1 MFRIARNHP
10 KKYHL
15 CQKPDE
21 AESENVSLQHHLA
34 AFSESFD
41 RLQIESE
48 GNEDKDE

>member
-21 AESENVSLQHHLA
+21 AESENVSPQRHLA

-41 RLQIESE
+41 CLQKESE
-48 GNEDKDE
+48 GDEDKDE